1 MNLQQKSVSHCL
13 RVQLPK
19 AIDWDDVSNVK
30 ERLILVSSVSPGE
43 PSDMSPRLYTD
54 QNHNQNVEI
63 SRGVYIYRAFKILLV
78 FYIKEGE
85 EKKSIL
91 KLRKYL

>member
-1 MNLQQKSVSHCL
+1 M
-13 RVQLPK
+13 
-19 AIDWDDVSNVK
+19 
-30 ERLILVSSVSPGE
+30 SSVSPGE

-85 EKKSIL
+85 EKNPF
-91 KLRKYL
+91 